1 MVVAGQLRDNYAGVK
16 FQLQRVISGEQPG
29 RTSAFGARRERFDT
43 LKAVGFEG
51 RRVILLESRRA
62 AEMAELVRRQG
73 GEVYSA
79 PSMREVPAEASGAV
93 EFGERL
99 LSGGFD
105 MMVLLTGVGARA
117 LRRAV
122 GDRFG
127 DERFVEAL
135 RSLAIVVRG
144 PKPAAVLREWKAPIA
159 AIAPEPNTWREVLA
173 VTEGRRERRIAV
185 QEYGR
190 PNPELIAGLEA
201 RGAEVTTVRVYQW
214 DFPEDT
220 TPLREAAHRIAR
232 GDAEFV
238 LFTTSAQMLHLAR
251 MAAEE
256 GIEGAMVEGLR
267 RMVVA
272 SIGPA
277 TTETLEEY
285 GIRPDFE
292 PSHPKMGFLVQE
304 VAARAGELAA
314 RKRTGSA
321 HA

>member
-1 MVVAGQLRDNYAGVK
+1 M
-16 FQLQRVISGEQPG
+16 
-29 RTSAFGARRERFDT
+29 
-43 LKAVGFEG
+43 GFEG
-51 RRVILLESRRA
+51 RRVISFESRRA
-62 AEMAELVRRQG
+62 AEMAELIRRQG
-73 GEVYSA
+73 GEVFSA
-79 PSMREVPAEASGAV
+79 PAMREVPAEASGAS

-99 LSGGFD
+99 LGGGFD

-117 LRRAV
+117 LRRALAE
-122 GDRFG
+122 RFSE
-127 DERFVEAL
+127 ERFVEAL
-135 RSLAIVVRG
+135 RSLAVVVRG
-144 PKPAAVLREWKAPIA
+144 PKPAAVLREWKVPIA

-173 VTEGRRERRIAV
+173 VTEGRPERRVAV

-190 PNPELIAGLEA
+190 PNPELVAGFEA
-201 RGAEVTTVRVYQW
+201 RGAKVTTVRVYQW
-214 DFPEDT
+214 DLPEDT
-220 TPLREAAHRIAR
+220 APLREAAHRIAR
-232 GDAEFV
+232 GEVEFV

-251 MAAEE
+251 IAAEE
-256 GIEGAMVEGLR
+256 GIERPMTEGLR

-272 SIGPA
+272 SIGPT

-314 RKRTGSA
+314 RKSAGSA